1 MMTRAHYL
9 LKELGTQLQ
18 NLQEGTPFPGRILI
32 VDEEGEDYGQSLAS
46 ILPGCRI
53 TVVACPTMAKRLFLS
68 SPTDLVVLNHS
79 PGVSCLELL
88 PAFKTCHPSVPV
100 VVVTGCGSEDL
111 AIQAFRHGAIDYFHK
126 PFDVRDLE
134 LTLRAILDFRR
145 KRQEQ
150 DSSQPVGGTHKAL
163 LFIEANFHASLKL
176 DQVAR
181 EGGMSVSCFE
191 RHLKKQTGMT
201 FVAYVNNL
209 RVARARELLQV
220 TSTSMLQIA
229 LSCGFGNQS
238 HFNRVFKKLT
248 GCTPGDCR
256 KENTYRR

>member
-18 NLQEGTPFPGRILI
+18 NLPEGMPFPGRILI
-32 VDEEGEDYGQSLAS
+32 VDEEGEDYGQALAS

-53 TVVACPTMAKRLFLS
+53 TVVACPTMAKRHFLS

-88 PAFKTCHPSVPV
+88 PAFKICHPSVPV

-111 AIQAFRHGAIDYFHK
+111 AIEAFRHGAIDYFRK
-126 PFDVRDLE
+126 PFDFRDLE
-134 LTLRAILDFRR
+134 LTLRAILEFRR
-145 KRQEQ
+145 KRKEKEH
-150 DSSQPVGGTHKAL
+150 SQPVGGIQKAL
-163 LFIEANFHASLKL
+163 LFIEANFHSSLRL

-181 EGGMSVSCFE
+181 QVGMSVSCFE
-191 RHLKKQTGMT
+191 RHLKKQKGMT

-220 TSTSMLQIA
+220 TSATMLEIA

-256 KENTYRR
+256 KKT